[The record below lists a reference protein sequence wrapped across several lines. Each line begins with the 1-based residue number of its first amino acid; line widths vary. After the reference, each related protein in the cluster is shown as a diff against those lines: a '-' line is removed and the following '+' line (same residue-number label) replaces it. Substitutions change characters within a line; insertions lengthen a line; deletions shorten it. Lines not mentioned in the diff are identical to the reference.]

1 MYFVGTGQIYSE
13 VDENWCCTKKMDRTM
28 ILGEILV
35 IWFTIVVPVL
45 AVIITYYMLYN
56 RSNKKNND

>member
-1 MYFVGTGQIYSE
+1 
-13 VDENWCCTKKMDRTM
+13 M
-28 ILGEILV
+28 IFGEILV

-56 RSNKKNND
+56 RSNKENND